1 MVTLLAA
8 TNPVSMKSQID
19 QSEANAGGDIVGGD
33 KNTSLN
39 VVLSTPSLVENLL
52 NKLREQVES
61 DQQIQETID
70 SLGRYYAKRSY
81 DGINGLEAKLEA
93 GGLSHTYLDAIEQKE
108 RFARLLAKWSM
119 YSTAQQIFAH
129 FLAKTETVFRSIIL
143 PQVPEKTES
152 EINALIIEQIVNPIV
167 EECGSEVFVLDYDL
181 VFGMV
186 YWLAEQCYVR
196 WHK

>member
-1 MVTLLAA
+1 M
-8 TNPVSMKSQID
+8 NSSIN
-19 QSEANAGGDIVGGD
+19 QSDSNAGGDIVGGD

-39 VVLSTPSLVENLL
+39 VVIPTPSLVEKLL
-52 NKLREQVES
+52 GKLKEQVES
-61 DQQIQETID
+61 DEQIQHTID
-70 SLGRYYAKRSY
+70 SLGRYYAKRSH
-81 DGINGLEAKLEA
+81 DGIDGLEAKLRF
-93 GGLSHTYLDAIEQKE
+93 GGLEHTYLDAIEQKE

-129 FLAKTETVFRSIIL
+129 FLAKTETVFRSTIL
-143 PQVPEKTES
+143 PEVSDKSEA
-152 EINALIIEQIVNPIV
+152 EINALVIEKIIEPIV
-167 EECGSEVFVLDYDL
+167 EECGSDVFVLDYDL